1 MNHFPV
7 LLNSKQQENLIE
19 LAICGTSILC
29 GDVVKGYADTHI
41 VIHIVHIQ
49 K

>member
-19 LAICGTSILC
+19 FNELYTARQFC
-29 GDVVKGYADTHI
+29 VVMLQNDTLI
-41 VIHIVHIQ
+41 NI
-49 K
+49 